1 VDDVEKR
8 RRPLKTIAIAL
19 AGAISVA
26 GCAADRASSS
36 PSEGAAALRAPDGR
50 VLRAVVMPDLS
61 KMTESVQKQIG
72 AAHASLMTSTGN
84 RATPAADLANAFG
97 DLGKILLA
105 GDYREAAEPC
115 FLNAQ
120 TLAPDDYRWPY
131 YLGHLYRDNGD
142 LPKALTFFGRALEHR
157 PDDVATLVWLG
168 DLQLAQ
174 GRPDEAEPRFS
185 KALSIQPGS
194 LSAKFGLART
204 ALAKQDFRGA
214 IKLLE
219 EVLAQDPGAAAAH
232 YPLALA
238 YGGIG
243 DRKKADLHL
252 KLREDHVILPAD
264 PLMVDLE
271 ELLESPQSYESRGIR
286 ALDQEKW
293 SEAADLFRKGLAL
306 APESGAL
313 HHRLGTALF
322 MMNDFVRAQE
332 QFEAAV
338 RASPDYAPA
347 QYSLG
352 VLLQEKG
359 RHAEAIE
366 RFTAAL
372 RSRSSYH
379 EARLRLA
386 TSLRR
391 SGRPKD
397 ALPHYQQI
405 LEVNSRHQEARLGQA
420 MAYVQLGRYREARD
434 RLVEA
439 MNANPDQSIFAHTLA
454 RLLAAAPDDRVRDA
468 PQAIAIVED
477 QIRKKQRTL
486 ELGET
491 MAMALADLGRFEQAA
506 KIQKDL
512 ITGAERG
519 GLPDVARRLARNLA
533 LYERREP
540 CRIPWGAG
548 EMP

>member
-1 VDDVEKR
+1 MGGRRDRPLDDVEKGNR
-8 RRPLKTIAIAL
+8 AL
-19 AGAISVA
+19 SRFVRLVLACVVAA
-26 GCAADRASSS
+26 GCGEGSGSST
-36 PSEGAAALRAPDGR
+36 PNGEALRP
-50 VLRAVVMPDLS
+50 VVMPDLS
-61 KMTESVQKQIG
+61 KMTASVQKQMND
-72 AAHASLMTSTGN
+72 AHATLQAKNT
-84 RATPAADLANAFG
+84 RATPRGELANTYG
-97 DLGKILLA
+97 ELGKILLA

-120 TLAPDDYRWPY
+120 TLAPEDYRWSY

-142 LPKALTFFGRALEHR
+142 LSKAQSFFEQALEKR

-168 DLQLAQ
+168 DVELAQ
-174 GRPDEAEPRFS
+174 GRPDAAEPRFS
-185 KALSIQPGS
+185 KAQILQANS
-194 LSAKFGLART
+194 LSAKFGLGRT
-204 ALAKQDFRGA
+204 ALARQDYRGA

-219 EVLAQDPGAAAAH
+219 DVLAQDPEAAAAH
-232 YPLALA
+232 YPLSLA
-238 YGGIG
+238 YGGVG
-243 DRKKADLHL
+243 DKKNAERHL

-264 PLMVDLE
+264 PLMVEVE

-286 ALDQEKW
+286 ALDQGKW
-293 SEAADLFRKGLAL
+293 PEAADLFRKGLAL
-306 APESGAL
+306 APGNGAL
-313 HHRLGTALF
+313 LHRLGTALF
-322 MMNDFVRAQE
+322 MMNDSAQAQE

-338 RASPDYAPA
+338 KASPDYAPA

-359 RHAEAIE
+359 QHAEAIE

-391 SGRPKD
+391 RGRAKESL
-397 ALPHYQQI
+397 AHYEQI
-405 LEVNSRHQEARLGQA
+405 LAVNSGQLEARFGQA
-420 MAYVQLGRYREARD
+420 MAYVQLGRYADARD
-434 RLVEA
+434 RLIDAVKTF
-439 MNANPDQSIFAHTLA
+439 PDQTLFAHTLA
-454 RLLAAAPDDRVRDA
+454 RVLAAAPDDQVRDA
-468 PQAIAIVED
+468 AQAIAIVED
-477 QIRKKQRTL
+477 QVQKNQRTL

-506 KIQKDL
+506 KIQRDL
-512 ITGAERG
+512 IAGAEQG
-519 GLPDVARRLARNLA
+519 GLADAARRLTANLL

-540 CRIPWGAG
+540 CRTPWAAG